1 MNLPTFSRPR
11 TALEKPRHFNLSRWF
26 AIAALL
32 SIAALATVIGL
43 LLNAFLTER
52 MVTQEA
58 ALTQE
63 FVNSLLIVE
72 TPLVR
77 YIADPALRRET
88 QAPESFAHLSS
99 VPDMLRANL
108 YDRRQELIWS
118 SDPALIGRKFDR
130 NPELDRALTG
140 ELMAKREEHED
151 EHEGKPEHQ
160 ALPERDAMFVEIYVP
175 VRDAATGQ
183 VVGAIEFYKR
193 PRALA
198 RALSQLRMYIAFG
211 AVVGGGLLFA
221 ALYGLVRRADA
232 TIREQQRLLVD
243 QATLAALGEMSGAV
257 AHGIR
262 NPLASIRSS
271 AELMQDGPPEEARGA
286 AQDIVAQ
293 SDRLEAW
300 VRELLAYT
308 QPLDD
313 AAEPVL
319 LGPLVQRCL
328 DDFAREFERRRIDV
342 RQQLPGD
349 LPAVRGDAM
358 LLSQVL
364 RTLMSN
370 AVEVLGSSGGRI
382 DVRGQAE
389 GSNSRSVLL
398 EVHDSGPGMTAEQL
412 ARVGRPF
419 YTTKARGLGVGLA
432 MARRVIER
440 AGGRLAID
448 SAPGRG
454 TTVRL
459 HLVAAQRTSR

>member
-1 MNLPTFSRPR
+1 MTLIRR
-11 TALEKPRHFNLSRWF
+11 FNLSRWF
-26 AIAALL
+26 AVTALA
-32 SIAALATVIGL
+32 SIVALATVIGL
-43 LLNAFLTER
+43 LLNNFLTDR

-63 FVNSLLIVE
+63 FVNSLLMVE

-77 YIADPALRRET
+77 YVADPASRREG
-88 QAPESFAHLSS
+88 QAPESFEHLTRI
-99 VPDMLRANL
+99 PDMLRANL
-108 YDRRQELIWS
+108 YDREQKLVWS
-118 SDPALIGRKFDR
+118 SDPAMIGRKFDR
-130 NPELDRALTG
+130 NPELDRALAG
-140 ELMAKREEHED
+140 ALVAKREEHAH
-151 EHEGKPEHQ
+151 EHEGKAEHQ
-160 ALPERDAMFVEIYVP
+160 ALPERNAMFVEIYVP
-175 VRDAATGQ
+175 VRDSATNE

-198 RALSQLRMYIAFG
+198 RVLGQLRVYITLG
-211 AVVGGGLLFA
+211 AVVGGALLFA
-221 ALYGLVRRADA
+221 ALFGLVRRADL
-232 TIREQQRLLVD
+232 TIRAQQRQLVD

-271 AELMQDGPPEEARGA
+271 AELMQDGPPEAARGA

-308 QPLDD
+308 QPLDE
-313 AAEPVL
+313 AAAPVM
-319 LGPLVQRCL
+319 LGPLVKRCL
-328 DDFAREFERRRIDV
+328 EDFAAEFERRKIVARPE
-342 RQQLPGD
+342 LPSD

-389 GSNSRSVLL
+389 GTLGRGGTVRL
-398 EVHDSGPGMTAEQL
+398 EVRDSGPGMTAEQL

-440 AGGRLAID
+440 AGGRLEID

-459 HLVAAQRTSR
+459 HLTTIESTKP